1 MGEREDRI
9 KEIEAIIEESFRIV
23 PELSEIETDLYFI
36 RKNSP
41 NNKDREKKKDDT
53 KK

>member
-23 PELSEIETDLYFI
+23 PEYSEIETDLYFL
-36 RKNSP
+36 RNEP
-41 NNKDREKKKDDT
+41 KDKHREKKKNG
-53 KK
+53 KRK

>member
-1 MGEREDRI
+1 MVRERN

-23 PELSEIETDLYFI
+23 PEYSEIETELYFI
-36 RKNSP
+36 RDNPKYKP
-41 NNKDREKKKDDT
+41 REKKKNVR

>member
-1 MGEREDRI
+1 MGKKEDRI

-23 PELSEIETDLYFI
+23 PEYSELETDLYFV
-36 RKNSP
+36 RKNSQE
-41 NNKDREKKKDDT
+41 NKYREKKKDDT

>member
-23 PELSEIETDLYFI
+23 PEYSDIETDLYFVRDKPKDKPREK
-36 RKNSP
+36 RKNV
-41 NNKDREKKKDDT
+41 RKK
-53 KK
+53 